1 MSVSLYKASNVYG
14 TDIIYNYFDLTS
26 TTSISTSYTE
36 TQTDNTKL
44 KSNSALFSHL
54 KHIGN
59 IGYKINDIDIASQY
73 VPKCLVFG
81 SFTTQTINV
90 PTITNRI
97 VFLLQAPGG
106 EGANGSESPDNNGGD
121 GGSGALYMGYI
132 DRSVN
137 QVTSVTLDL
146 TDYATSA
153 RINSSLTFTGGT
165 SLIVYCASGQGAPGT
180 NDGGLGGFVTLSAST
195 SGLTQIYSYG
205 GKNGTNSDRE
215 ETASPYTDYIS
226 GSATTTYYPLYTG
239 QYGVGGRGGSYGGSG
254 AAGKQGI
261 CAIWFLV

>member
-1 MSVSLYKASNVYG
+1 MSASLYKASNVYG

-26 TTSISTSYTE
+26 TTSISTSYAE

-59 IGYKINDIDIASQY
+59 IGYKINDIDIASLY
-73 VPKCLVFG
+73 VPKCLVF
-81 SFTTQTINV
+81 SSATTQTINV

-106 EGANGSESPDNNGGD
+106 EGANGSTSPDNNGGD
-121 GGSGALYMGYI
+121 GGSGALFMGYI
-132 DRSVN
+132 NRSAN
-137 QVTSVTLDL
+137 QVTSVSLYL
-146 TDYATSA
+146 SDYARDA

-165 SLIVYCASGQGAPGT
+165 SSVVYCASGQGAPGT
-180 NDGGLGGFVTLSAST
+180 NDGGSAGFVTLET
-195 SGLTQIYSYG
+195 SNVGITQIYSYG
-205 GKNGTNSDRE
+205 GKNGSNGDRND
-215 ETASPYTDYIS
+215 TASPYTDYIS
-226 GSATTTYYPLYTG
+226 GTATTTYYPLIAG
-239 QYGVGGRGGSYGGSG
+239 QYGVGGKGGDYGGSG
-254 AAGKQGI
+254 AAGRQGI